1 MDCGGLAA
9 QQQLLQQQQQLHLQ
23 QQRLLQQQQ
32 QQQQTTL
39 NCLGETTTTTA
50 TNINLAGILIAG
62 NGGASVGEGGAAVGE
77 GVGGGVGVGIDC
89 SNNGAGAVKL
99 RKYSDR
105 PLKTSQADTK
115 SHTYRISMANLED
128 TQESELDQILGELT
142 LLEAQIKYGE
152 ASFLPGVVTAGV
164 PPSPGCNPNV
174 AQPPPALSSGPG
186 SASGSA
192 ASSRSHSRTNSSISG
207 DVSTCSSSGISE
219 NGAVAGSIITSSS
232 SNSTTNATTTGS
244 GSLIMHPSGNAGT
257 TIMTMGI
264 TMGVVSPREPRTESP
279 DNDSAFS
286 DTVSLLSSESSA
298 SSNTSSQQQQ
308 LQQQQAAAAAAAQ
321 KLRQVQHHHLQ
332 GQLVGG
338 DGGSSS
344 NCISKAAKIQ
354 LALQKLESASIRRLF
369 VKAFTADGASKSLL
383 VDERMVC
390 GHVTRLLADK
400 NHVLMQPNWS
410 LVEQLGDLQ
419 MERLFED
426 HELLVDN
433 LMTWNSDA
441 GNRVLFQQ
449 RQDKVALFA
458 KPEMYLP
465 GPQMA
470 PGCQHDEQTR
480 HMLLEEFFE
489 SPHAQLQLDGPLYM
503 KADPKKGWKRY
514 HFVLRSSGLY
524 YFPKEKTKNTRDLAC
539 LTLFN
544 GHNVYTGLGW
554 RKKWKSPTD
563 YTFGFKSAVDS
574 SLGKSC
580 RSLKMLCAEDL
591 ATLDRWLTAI
601 RICKYGKQLWHNYKL
616 LLEDLCLGDG
626 VSQSSFA
633 SSMRSE
639 SISSISSA
647 VPSQCG
653 SVSSAISSMSNST
666 SGRTSRAS
674 SSSSSGCLS
683 DDNNGFDSEFTTGT
697 IKRKPSMKPNLPLTT
712 MTRQLKEVG
721 EITIC
726 ESSGGDLASSPER
739 SGTLTRRHSR
749 RKSQESNG
757 SGTLKRRPAG
767 SAGAVAAI
775 NSVVVGAVKRGDV
788 VEGSNSSTS
797 SSSNSTPTPTP
808 SICAKPP
815 PGLSDAEL
823 MCSST
828 LSLDSLPPPPPPPAL
843 VNDEQ
848 DVYGSQLSL
857 ASLPP
862 PPPPEEVVMM
872 AYTSTGQMPAAAAS
886 AAALPLPPDVHTM
899 LPSTQQ
905 QQQQQQQPMMM
916 SLPNSNGSLP
926 PAVPAKPIKP
936 AVKQQGVILKAA
948 PPYKA
953 PPDYVGPGGQ
963 LAPPPPPPPVQKK
976 VSFADSPV
984 LLRRKMCSP
993 EPVLPQRN
1001 PSTSLS
1007 SNSSSS
1013 GQFQLY
1019 APGPMLPPRTDLS
1032 RLSSNTRQSNGSSC
1046 CSSIE
1051 VTSPKRLQE
1060 SASNPP
1066 RDFLKDLQRVMRKKW
1081 QVAQKCKLEPATT
1094 PHEVLGF
1101 RDFNNE
1107 DLLAAHN
1114 LNSGANSSHYYR
1126 ETANVSHWVQEHYE
1140 YAHNALYENVHA
1152 QTNGNAVAGAP
1163 TAAAPTP
1170 MAPVASP
1177 PPHLGPILPQ
1187 LIPTNEAAAALRK
1200 KRPPPPPPKR
1210 SDKTHLTNRV

>member
-9 QQQLLQQQQQLHLQ
+9 QQQQQQLQQ
-23 QQRLLQQQQ
+23 QQRLLLQQHKQQ
-32 QQQQTTL
+32 EQQLQQNSL
-39 NCLGETTTTTA
+39 KCLEEIAT
-50 TNINLAGILIAG
+50 TNIKNLAI
-62 NGGASVGEGGAAVGE
+62 
-77 GVGGGVGVGIDC
+77 VGGGEASGGVSGSDVGSPHHKLLD
-89 SNNGAGAVKL
+89 NNPSSGGGAGGVKL
-99 RKYSDR
+99 RKHSER
-105 PLKTSQADTK
+105 CLTTPEAK

-128 TQESELDQILGELT
+128 TQESELDLILGELS
-142 LLEAQIKYGE
+142 LLEAQICFGE
-152 ASFLPGVVTAGV
+152 ATFLPGVGAPTGV
-164 PPSPGCNPNV
+164 PP
-174 AQPPPALSSGPG
+174 PAAISV
-186 SASGSA
+186 SA
-192 ASSRSHSRTNSSISG
+192 ASSRTHSRTNSSISG
-207 DVSTCSSSGISE
+207 DVNSSCSSSSSTSISSSGLLE
-219 NGAVAGSIITSSS
+219 NGHGHNGVQFGLTM
-232 SNSTTNATTTGS
+232 G
-244 GSLIMHPSGNAGT
+244 
-257 TIMTMGI
+257 MTMSVG
-264 TMGVVSPREPRTESP
+264 MPREPRTESP

-298 SSNTSSQQQQ
+298 SSSTSSQQQKLQQQQHQLQYLQHPYPHQHQLHHHHHQQQQ
-308 LQQQQAAAAAAAQ
+308 LQQQQLPAAVNQIMDSA
-321 KLRQVQHHHLQ
+321 
-332 GQLVGG
+332 
-338 DGGSSS
+338 
-344 NCISKAAKIQ
+344 NNISKAAKIQ
-354 LALQKLESASIRRLF
+354 LALHKLESAQVKRLF

-383 VDERMVC
+383 VDERMTC
-390 GHVTRLLADK
+390 GHVGRLLADK
-400 NHVLMQPNWS
+400 NHVQMQPTWA
-410 LVEQLGDLQ
+410 LVESLGDLQ

-458 KPEMYLP
+458 RPELYLP

-470 PGCQHDEQTR
+470 PGCQHDEHTR
-480 HMLLEEFFE
+480 HMLLEEFFATN
-489 SPHAQLQLDGPLYM
+489 SQLQVDGPLYM

-544 GHNVYTGLGW
+544 GHNVYTGQGW

-580 RSLKMLCAEDL
+580 RTLKMLCAEDL
-591 ATLDRWLTAI
+591 ETMEKWLTAI
-601 RICKYGKQLWHNYKL
+601 RISKYGKQLWDNHKT

-626 VSQSSFA
+626 VSNNSFA
-633 SSMRSE
+633 VSMRSE

-653 SVSSAISSMSNST
+653 SVSSAISSMSNSS
-666 SGRTSRAS
+666 SGRISRAS

-726 ESSGGDLASSPER
+726 ESSGGSSGGATADATSPER
-739 SGTLTRRHSR
+739 GGTLTRRHSR

-757 SGTLKRRPAG
+757 SGTLKRRPAP
-767 SAGAVAAI
+767 ANVAA
-775 NSVVVGAVKRGDV
+775 VVKRDV
-788 VEGSNSSTS
+788 VDGSGGSS

-808 SICAKPP
+808 SICAKPLLDP
-815 PGLSDAEL
+815 MPDVVLGNDL

-828 LSLDSLPPPPPPPAL
+828 LSLDSLPPPPPPTAF
-843 VNDEQ
+843 VQDEQ

-862 PPPPEEVVMM
+862 PPPPEEVL
-872 AYTSTGQMPAAAAS
+872 AYAS
-886 AAALPLPPDVHTM
+886 NPPVAT
-899 LPSTQQ
+899 PST
-905 QQQQQQQPMMM
+905 PTGGM
-916 SLPNSNGSLP
+916 PNSNGTMP

-936 AVKQQGVILKAA
+936 AVKNALKAA

-953 PPDYVGPGGQ
+953 PPDYVGPALSGNQAIGSIYAAA
-963 LAPPPPPPPVQKK
+963 APTVPAPVQKK

-993 EPVLPQRN
+993 EPVVPVR
-1001 PSTSLS
+1001 STGITLS
-1007 SNSSSS
+1007 SY
-1013 GQFQLY
+1013 QQQEQQQPFY
-1019 APGPMLPPRTDLS
+1019 APGPMLPPRSDPS
-1032 RLSSNTRQSNGSSC
+1032 RLSSNSSV
-1046 CSSIE
+1046 SE

-1126 ETANVSHWVQEHYE
+1126 ETANVSHWVQEHYGAGAAPPPPPPNE
-1140 YAHNALYENVHA
+1140 FALYENVHA
-1152 QTNGNAVAGAP
+1152 QSNGGAGAGAGGGGMASGAIEP
-1163 TAAAPTP
+1163 QYVTAMQQQQQHQQVPHNAAA
-1170 MAPVASP
+1170 
-1177 PPHLGPILPQ
+1177 
-1187 LIPTNEAAAALRK
+1187 AAAALRK

-1210 SDKTHLTNRV
+1210 SDSTHLTHRV

>member
-1 MDCGGLAA
+1 
-9 QQQLLQQQQQLHLQ
+9 
-23 QQRLLQQQQ
+23 
-32 QQQQTTL
+32 
-39 NCLGETTTTTA
+39 
-50 TNINLAGILIAG
+50 
-62 NGGASVGEGGAAVGE
+62 
-77 GVGGGVGVGIDC
+77 
-89 SNNGAGAVKL
+89 
-99 RKYSDR
+99 
-105 PLKTSQADTK
+105 
-115 SHTYRISMANLED
+115 MANLED
-128 TQESELDQILGELT
+128 TQESELDQILGELS
-142 LLEAQIKYGE
+142 LLEAQISYGE
-152 ASFLPGVVTAGV
+152 ASFLPGAGGTGTGSAAAAAGAGAGTGASNAAGHAGGGV
-164 PPSPGCNPNV
+164 AVIMPPSV
-174 AQPPPALSSGPG
+174 MS
-186 SASGSA
+186 SA
-192 ASSRSHSRTNSSISG
+192 ASSRSHSRTNSSISA

-219 NGAVAGSIITSSS
+219 SGVGPLGGSVAGSTASSVM
-232 SNSTTNATTTGS
+232 GS
-244 GSLIMHPSGNAGT
+244 GGMMMMLPPLT
-257 TIMTMGI
+257 L
-264 TMGVVSPREPRTESP
+264 GVVTHREPRTESP

-298 SSNTSSQQQQ
+298 SSNTSLQQQQ
-308 LQQQQAAAAAAAQ
+308 LQQQQQHQQQQQLSAQ
-321 KLRQVQHHHLQ
+321 KRQ
-332 GQLVGG
+332 
-338 DGGSSS
+338 GSSGNS
-344 NCISKAAKIQ
+344 SSKAAKIQ
-354 LALQKLESASIRRLF
+354 LALHKLESASIRRLF
-369 VKAFTADGASKSLL
+369 VKAFTVDGASKSLL

-400 NHVLMQPNWS
+400 NHVQMHPHWS
-410 LVEQLGDLQ
+410 LVEHLVDLQ

-433 LMTWNSDA
+433 LMAWNSDA

-449 RQDKVALFA
+449 RQDKVALFSR
-458 KPEMYLP
+458 PEVYLP

-470 PGCQHDEQTR
+470 PGCQHDDQTR

-489 SPHAQLQLDGPLYM
+489 MHAAQLQLDGPLYM
-503 KADPKKGWKRY
+503 KADPKKAWKRY

-539 LTLFN
+539 LTLFS

-591 ATLDRWLTAI
+591 QTLDRWLTAI
-601 RICKYGKQLWHNYKL
+601 RICKYGKQLWHNHKL
-616 LLEDLCLGDG
+616 LMEDLCMGDG

-633 SSMRSE
+633 SASMRSSE

-653 SVSSAISSMSNST
+653 SVSSAISSMSNSST

-726 ESSGGDLASSPER
+726 ESGGGSGGGAGDASSPER

-757 SGTLKRRPAG
+757 SGTLKRRPVVVPSAVTVKQQQQQQQQQQQLQQEQG
-767 SAGAVAAI
+767 SA
-775 NSVVVGAVKRGDV
+775 
-788 VEGSNSSTS
+788 SSTS

-808 SICAKPP
+808 SICAGKTLPLPLPLPLPP
-815 PGLSDAEL
+815 PTTLNLGDANSSSDASL

-828 LSLDSLPPPPPPPAL
+828 LSLDSLPPPPPPLAAHGL
-843 VNDEQ
+843 DGADDQ

-862 PPPPEEVVMM
+862 PPPPEDVMVMHAM
-872 AYTSTGQMPAAAAS
+872 AYAS
-886 AAALPLPPDVHTM
+886 AGPAPIQGQVSSPTTPT
-899 LPSTQQ
+899 PTQQ
-905 QQQQQQQPMMM
+905 GMMM
-916 SLPNSNGSLP
+916 PMGMAIMPNSNGSLP
-926 PAVPAKPIKP
+926 PAVPAKPNKP
-936 AVKQQGVILKAA
+936 AVKQASLKAA

-953 PPDYVGPGGQ
+953 PPDYVGPQSGIGGG
-963 LAPPPPPPPVQKK
+963 PPPALPPPVAQKK

-993 EPVLPQRN
+993 EPVLPQRS
-1001 PSTSLS
+1001 PSTTLS
-1007 SNSSSS
+1007 TGS
-1013 GQFQLY
+1013 GSGSGSAYQQY
-1019 APGPMLPPRTDLS
+1019 APGPMLPPRTDLA
-1032 RLSSNTRQSNGSSC
+1032 RLSAQSNGSGSC
-1046 CSSIE
+1046 SE

-1101 RDFNNE
+1101 RDFSNE

-1126 ETANVSHWVQEHYE
+1126 ETANVSHWVREHYE

-1152 QTNGNAVAGAP
+1152 QTNGSGAGTGTVSGAGAP
-1163 TAAAPTP
+1163 ILGAVGMLTDVAAATAAAGGMPAP
-1170 MAPVASP
+1170 APVGAP
-1177 PPHLGPILPQ
+1177 LGVGV
-1187 LIPTNEAAAALRK
+1187 AGK

-1210 SDKTHLTNRV
+1210 SDKTHLTTNRV

>member
-9 QQQLLQQQQQLHLQ
+9 QQH
-23 QQRLLQQQQ
+23 QQQQ
-32 QQQQTTL
+32 QQQNQQQL
-39 NCLGETTTTTA
+39 SLQQQLQQQKALSCLEEAATI
-50 TNINLAGILIAG
+50 TNINLKGILVGSAASGAG
-62 NGGASVGEGGAAVGE
+62 PAGAGAGDSP
-77 GVGGGVGVGIDC
+77 VGVGAV
-89 SNNGAGAVKL
+89 AGVKL
-99 RKYSDR
+99 RRHSDR
-105 PLKTSQADTK
+105 PLTGEASIQQ

-128 TQESELDQILGELT
+128 TQESELDQILGELSLLEHQISYDQAT
-142 LLEAQIKYGE
+142 LLLGGAGG
-152 ASFLPGVVTAGV
+152 AANMSAGAVRPGLPGSGGGN
-164 PPSPGCNPNV
+164 PMPSM
-174 AQPPPALSSGPG
+174 
-186 SASGSA
+186 SA
-192 ASSRSHSRTNSSISG
+192 ASSRSHSRTNSTISA
-207 DVSTCSSSGISE
+207 DVSSCSSSGVSE
-219 NGAVAGSIITSSS
+219 NGHNSS
-232 SNSTTNATTTGS
+232 GGGGIM
-244 GSLIMHPSGNAGT
+244 GSLQTPPPPPLPLAG
-257 TIMTMGI
+257 MTMGI
-264 TMGVVSPREPRTESP
+264 TLGVVTPREPRTESP

-298 SSNTSSQQQQ
+298 SSNAS
-308 LQQQQAAAAAAAQ
+308 LQQQQIQQQQHQMQQQLGGGAAHGQ
-321 KLRQVQHHHLQ
+321 RGQVARN
-332 GQLVGG
+332 G
-338 DGGSSS
+338 
-344 NCISKAAKIQ
+344 NNISKAAKIQ
-354 LALQKLESASIRRLF
+354 LALHKLEHPSIRRLF

-383 VDERMVC
+383 VDERMIC
-390 GHVTRLLADK
+390 GHVIRLLADK
-400 NHVLMQPNWS
+400 NHVQMQPVWS
-410 LVEQLGDLQ
+410 LVEHLGDLQ

-433 LMTWNSDA
+433 LMNWNSDG

-449 RQDKVALFA
+449 RSDKVALFA
-458 KPEMYLP
+458 RPELYLP

-489 SPHAQLQLDGPLYM
+489 APVLPALQLDGPLYM

-539 LTLFN
+539 LTLFQ

-554 RKKWKSPTD
+554 RKKWKAPTD
-563 YTFGFKSAVDS
+563 FTFGFKAAADS

-580 RSLKMLCAEDL
+580 RSLKMLCAEDMP
-591 ATLDRWLTAI
+591 TLDRWLTAI
-601 RICKYGKQLWHNYKL
+601 RVCKYGKQLWLSHKM
-616 LLEDLCLGDG
+616 LLEDLCLGGGNGTGPGGRADG
-626 VSQSSFA
+626 DAVSQSSFA
-633 SSMRSE
+633 ASMRSE

-653 SVSSAISSMSNST
+653 SVSSAISSMSSTIST

-726 ESSGGDLASSPER
+726 ESAGGDAGSSPER

-757 SGTLKRRPAG
+757 SGTLKRRPVPVVKQQQQQVTEPVVMGG
-767 SAGAVAAI
+767 SA
-775 NSVVVGAVKRGDV
+775 S
-788 VEGSNSSTS
+788 SNS

-815 PGLSDAEL
+815 PGDVVSM

-828 LSLDSLPPPPPPPAL
+828 LSLDSLPPPPPPVAFEGA
-843 VNDEQ
+843 DEQ

-862 PPPPEEVVMM
+862 PPPPEDVLAMTYAAGPPSPATPTNMNPAPLGMM
-872 AYTSTGQMPAAAAS
+872 G
-886 AAALPLPPDVHTM
+886 V
-899 LPSTQQ
+899 
-905 QQQQQQQPMMM
+905 
-916 SLPNSNGSLP
+916 PNSNGALP
-926 PAVPAKPIKP
+926 PAVPAKPVKP
-936 AVKQQGVILKAA
+936 AGVLKAA

-953 PPDYVGPGGQ
+953 PPDYVGPAQQQMQGGPP
-963 LAPPPPPPPVQKK
+963 LPPPPPAQKK

-993 EPVLPQRN
+993 EPVLPQRS
-1001 PSTSLS
+1001 PSTTLS
-1007 SNSSSS
+1007 CHSSVSS
-1013 GQFQLY
+1013 GGSGSAYHIY
-1019 APGPMLPPRTDLS
+1019 APGPMLPPRTDLA
-1032 RLSSNTRQSNGSSC
+1032 RLSSQSNGSS
-1046 CSSIE
+1046 SGE

-1101 RDFNNE
+1101 RDFSNE

-1126 ETANVSHWVQEHYE
+1126 ETANVSHWVREHYE
-1140 YAHNALYENVHA
+1140 YAHNALYENVHG
-1152 QTNGNAVAGAP
+1152 QTNGAGQVGANP
-1163 TAAAPTP
+1163 MVNMAMNPGGGDAAG
-1170 MAPVASP
+1170 SP
-1177 PPHLGPILPQ
+1177 PPPPPPAMG
-1187 LIPTNEAAAALRK
+1187 AAK

>member
-1 MDCGGLAA
+1 
-9 QQQLLQQQQQLHLQ
+9 
-23 QQRLLQQQQ
+23 
-32 QQQQTTL
+32 
-39 NCLGETTTTTA
+39 
-50 TNINLAGILIAG
+50 
-62 NGGASVGEGGAAVGE
+62 
-77 GVGGGVGVGIDC
+77 
-89 SNNGAGAVKL
+89 
-99 RKYSDR
+99 
-105 PLKTSQADTK
+105 
-115 SHTYRISMANLED
+115 MANLED
-128 TQESELDQILGELT
+128 SQESELDQILGELS
-142 LLEAQIKYGE
+142 LLEAQITYGD
-152 ASFLPGVVTAGV
+152 ASMLPAVMGAGLA
-164 PPSPGCNPNV
+164 GM
-174 AQPPPALSSGPG
+174 QFPPPPPPPHGLTQLPIGNAPSLVSM
-186 SASGSA
+186 SA
-192 ASSRSHSRTNSSISG
+192 ASSRTHSRTNSSISA
-207 DVSTCSSSGISE
+207 DVSSCSSSGISE
-219 NGAVAGSIITSSS
+219 NGHGLGLGLGLGGPVPAGMIV
-232 SNSTTNATTTGS
+232 
-244 GSLIMHPSGNAGT
+244 HPQPPVG
-257 TIMTMGI
+257 MTMGI
-264 TMGVVSPREPRTESP
+264 TLGVVTPREPRTESP

-298 SSNTSSQQQQ
+298 SSNTS
-308 LQQQQAAAAAAAQ
+308 LQQQQQQQQHQHQHPHQQQHQQQ
-321 KLRQVQHHHLQ
+321 KQ
-332 GQLVGG
+332 QLVSSGQHGG
-338 DGGSSS
+338 HGSGQHGGQQSGA
-344 NCISKAAKIQ
+344 NNISKAAKIQ
-354 LALQKLESASIRRLF
+354 LALHKLESASIRRLF
-369 VKAFTADGASKSLL
+369 VKAFTSDGASKSLL

-400 NHVLMQPNWS
+400 NHVLMQSNWA
-410 LVEQLGDLQ
+410 LVEHLGDLQ

-449 RQDKVALFA
+449 RPDKVALFSR
-458 KPEMYLP
+458 PELYLP

-480 HMLLEEFFE
+480 QMLLDEFFD
-489 SPHAQLQLDGPLYM
+489 SHAQLQLDGPLYM

-539 LTLFN
+539 LNLFH

-563 YTFGFKSAVDS
+563 YTFGFKAVADS

-591 ATLDRWLTAI
+591 PTLDRWLTAI
-601 RICKYGKQLWHNYKL
+601 RVCKYGKQLWDSHKS
-616 LLEDLCLGDG
+616 LLEDLCLNRDDS

-633 SSMRSE
+633 ASMRSE

-726 ESSGGDLASSPER
+726 ESAGGDASSPER

-757 SGTLKRRPAG
+757 SGTLKRRPIPVPVATVVKQVEPVG
-767 SAGAVAAI
+767 SA
-775 NSVVVGAVKRGDV
+775 
-788 VEGSNSSTS
+788 SSTS

-815 PGLSDAEL
+815 PGDAASL

-843 VNDEQ
+843 DGSEDQ

-862 PPPPEEVVMM
+862 PPPPEDVLAMTYE
-872 AYTSTGQMPAAAAS
+872 G
-886 AAALPLPPDVHTM
+886 PPS
-899 LPSTQQ
+899 PSTPTPMST
-905 QQQQQQQPMMM
+905 PMMM
-916 SLPNSNGSLP
+916 PNSNGSLP
-926 PAVPAKPIKP
+926 PAVPAKPMKP
-936 AVKQQGVILKAA
+936 AVKQSSAGGLKAA

-953 PPDYVGPGGQ
+953 PPDYVGPAL
-963 LAPPPPPPPVQKK
+963 LAGPPLPPPPPAQKK

-993 EPVLPQRN
+993 EPALPQRS
-1001 PSTSLS
+1001 PSTTLS
-1007 SNSSSS
+1007 CHSNSSTGSAY
-1013 GQFQLY
+1013 QTY
-1019 APGPMLPPRTDLS
+1019 APGPMLPPRSDLA
-1032 RLSSNTRQSNGSSC
+1032 RLSSQSNGSS
-1046 CSSIE
+1046 SE

-1081 QVAQKCKLEPATT
+1081 QVAQKCKAEPATT

-1101 RDFNNE
+1101 RDFSNE

-1126 ETANVSHWVQEHYE
+1126 ETANVSHWVREHYE

-1152 QTNGNAVAGAP
+1152 QGRASGTTGDAG
-1163 TAAAPTP
+1163 TP
-1170 MAPVASP
+1170 PLP
-1177 PPHLGPILPQ
+1177 PPPG
-1187 LIPTNEAAAALRK
+1187 NSMAAK

>member
-9 QQQLLQQQQQLHLQ
+9 QQQQQQLQQQQHLLQQQ
-23 QQRLLQQQQ
+23 LQQQQ
-32 QQQQTTL
+32 HNSLSCLEEAATITNINLRGIFAAGAASGGGAGAGGGGVVTTAGFVAGGDCPVIGGVGAGAGAGVKL
-39 NCLGETTTTTA
+39 RRNSDRPLTTTTTS
-50 TNINLAGILIAG
+50 T
-62 NGGASVGEGGAAVGE
+62 
-77 GVGGGVGVGIDC
+77 
-89 SNNGAGAVKL
+89 
-99 RKYSDR
+99 
-105 PLKTSQADTK
+105 T

-128 TQESELDQILGELT
+128 TQESELDQILGELSQ
-142 LLEAQIKYGE
+142 LEEQISDAQ
-152 ASFLPGVVTAGV
+152 ASFMHTSSVGTAGGLGGPV
-164 PPSPGCNPNV
+164 
-174 AQPPPALSSGPG
+174 QPPPSHH
-186 SASGSA
+186 ASMSA
-192 ASSRSHSRTNSSISG
+192 ASSRSHSRTNSSISA
-207 DVSTCSSSGISE
+207 DVSSCSSSGISE
-219 NGAVAGSIITSSS
+219 NGHGMVMGLGPPGSMHPPPPPLPPSQLPLAGGM
-232 SNSTTNATTTGS
+232 TTG
-244 GSLIMHPSGNAGT
+244 
-257 TIMTMGI
+257 I
-264 TMGVVSPREPRTESP
+264 TLGVVTSREPRTESP

-286 DTVSLLSSESSA
+286 DTVSLLFSDTASLLSSESSA
-298 SSNTSSQQQQ
+298 SSNTS
-308 LQQQQAAAAAAAQ
+308 LQQQQMLQQQQHQQQQQQHQQQQQQKQLAAYGKVSQ
-321 KLRQVQHHHLQ
+321 QQIN
-332 GQLVGG
+332 G
-338 DGGSSS
+338 
-344 NCISKAAKIQ
+344 NNNSKAAKIQ
-354 LALQKLESASIRRLF
+354 LALHKLESASIRRLF

-390 GHVTRLLADK
+390 GQVTRLLADK
-400 NHVLMQPNWS
+400 NHVVMQPNWA
-410 LVEQLGDLQ
+410 LVEHLGDLQ

-433 LMTWNSDA
+433 LIAWNSDA

-449 RQDKVALFA
+449 RPDKLALFA
-458 KPEMYLP
+458 RPELYLP

-470 PGCQHDEQTR
+470 PGCQHDDQTR
-480 HMLLEEFFE
+480 QMLLDEYFK
-489 SPHAQLQLDGPLYM
+489 SPVQLQLDGPLYM

-524 YFPKEKTKNTRDLAC
+524 YFAKEKSKNTRDLAC
-539 LTLFN
+539 LTLFH

-563 YTFGFKSAVDS
+563 FTFGFKSAVDS

-580 RSLKMLCAEDL
+580 RSLKMLCAEDM

-601 RICKYGKQLWHNYKL
+601 RVCKYGKQLWHSHKL
-616 LLEDLCLGDG
+616 LLEDLCLGPDDA

-633 SSMRSE
+633 TSMRSE

-726 ESSGGDLASSPER
+726 ESAGGEASSPER

-757 SGTLKRRPAG
+757 SGTLKRRPCPTAAVIKQASSEPAAVVGG
-767 SAGAVAAI
+767 SA
-775 NSVVVGAVKRGDV
+775 S
-788 VEGSNSSTS
+788 SNS

-815 PGLSDAEL
+815 PGDASSAAAAAVSL

-828 LSLDSLPPPPPPPAL
+828 LSLDSLPPPPPPPAFEGP
-843 VNDEQ
+843 DDQ

-862 PPPPEEVVMM
+862 PPPPEEVLAMTYAGPPSPATPTPM
-872 AYTSTGQMPAAAAS
+872 STPTGLLPMP
-886 AAALPLPPDVHTM
+886 
-899 LPSTQQ
+899 
-905 QQQQQQQPMMM
+905 
-916 SLPNSNGSLP
+916 NRNGSLP

-936 AVKQQGVILKAA
+936 AVKQPAGALKAA

-953 PPDYVGPGGQ
+953 PPDYVGPAHQQQQAGPP
-963 LAPPPPPPPVQKK
+963 LPPPPAQKK

-993 EPVLPQRN
+993 EPVLPQRS
-1001 PSTSLS
+1001 PSTVLNCNSV
-1007 SNSSSS
+1007 SSSTGS
-1013 GQFQLY
+1013 GSAYQTY
-1019 APGPMLPPRTDLS
+1019 APGPMLPPRTDLA
-1032 RLSSNTRQSNGSSC
+1032 RLSSQSNGSS
-1046 CSSIE
+1046 SSE

-1101 RDFNNE
+1101 RDFSNE

-1152 QTNGNAVAGAP
+1152 QTNGAAVA
-1163 TAAAPTP
+1163 T
-1170 MAPVASP
+1170 ASP
-1177 PPHLGPILPQ
+1177 GG
-1187 LIPTNEAAAALRK
+1187 IPTGGSVPDGGATPPLPPPPAGAAK

>member
-1 MDCGGLAA
+1 
-9 QQQLLQQQQQLHLQ
+9 
-23 QQRLLQQQQ
+23 
-32 QQQQTTL
+32 
-39 NCLGETTTTTA
+39 
-50 TNINLAGILIAG
+50 
-62 NGGASVGEGGAAVGE
+62 
-77 GVGGGVGVGIDC
+77 
-89 SNNGAGAVKL
+89 
-99 RKYSDR
+99 
-105 PLKTSQADTK
+105 
-115 SHTYRISMANLED
+115 
-128 TQESELDQILGELT
+128 
-142 LLEAQIKYGE
+142 
-152 ASFLPGVVTAGV
+152 
-164 PPSPGCNPNV
+164 
-174 AQPPPALSSGPG
+174 
-186 SASGSA
+186 
-192 ASSRSHSRTNSSISG
+192 
-207 DVSTCSSSGISE
+207 
-219 NGAVAGSIITSSS
+219 
-232 SNSTTNATTTGS
+232 
-244 GSLIMHPSGNAGT
+244 
-257 TIMTMGI
+257 MT
-264 TMGVVSPREPRTESP
+264 
-279 DNDSAFS
+279 
-286 DTVSLLSSESSA
+286 
-298 SSNTSSQQQQ
+298 
-308 LQQQQAAAAAAAQ
+308 
-321 KLRQVQHHHLQ
+321 
-332 GQLVGG
+332 
-338 DGGSSS
+338 
-344 NCISKAAKIQ
+344 
-354 LALQKLESASIRRLF
+354 
-369 VKAFTADGASKSLL
+369 
-383 VDERMVC
+383 
-390 GHVTRLLADK
+390 
-400 NHVLMQPNWS
+400 
-410 LVEQLGDLQ
+410 
-419 MERLFED
+419 
-426 HELLVDN
+426 
-433 LMTWNSDA
+433 
-441 GNRVLFQQ
+441 
-449 RQDKVALFA
+449 
-458 KPEMYLP
+458 
-465 GPQMA
+465 

-480 HMLLEEFFE
+480 QMLLDEFFD
-489 SPHAQLQLDGPLYM
+489 SHNQLQLDGPLYM

-539 LTLFN
+539 LNLFH

-563 YTFGFKSAVDS
+563 YTFGFKAVADS
-574 SLGKSC
+574 SLSKSC

-591 ATLDRWLTAI
+591 PTLDRWLTAI
-601 RICKYGKQLWHNYKL
+601 RVCKYGKQLWDSHKS
-616 LLEDLCLGDG
+616 LLEDLSLSRDDA

-633 SSMRSE
+633 VSMRSE

-726 ESSGGDLASSPER
+726 ESAGGDASSPER

-757 SGTLKRRPAG
+757 SGTLKRRPIPVPVSTVVKQVEPMG
-767 SAGAVAAI
+767 SA
-775 NSVVVGAVKRGDV
+775 
-788 VEGSNSSTS
+788 SSTS

-815 PGLSDAEL
+815 PGDAASL

-843 VNDEQ
+843 DGSEDQ

-862 PPPPEEVVMM
+862 PPPPEDVLAMTYAGPPSPATPTPMNSNPMIMM
-872 AYTSTGQMPAAAAS
+872 
-886 AAALPLPPDVHTM
+886 
-899 LPSTQQ
+899 
-905 QQQQQQQPMMM
+905 
-916 SLPNSNGSLP
+916 PNSNGSLP

-936 AVKQQGVILKAA
+936 AVKQSPGALKAA

-953 PPDYVGPGGQ
+953 PPDYVGPAQ
-963 LAPPPPPPPVQKK
+963 LAGPPLPPPPPAQKK

-993 EPVLPQRN
+993 EPVLPQRS
-1001 PSTSLS
+1001 PSTTLS
-1007 SNSSSS
+1007 CHSNSSAGSAY
-1013 GQFQLY
+1013 QTY
-1019 APGPMLPPRTDLS
+1019 APGPMLPPRSDLA
-1032 RLSSNTRQSNGSSC
+1032 RLSSQSNGSGS
-1046 CSSIE
+1046 E

-1081 QVAQKCKLEPATT
+1081 QVAQKCKAEPATT

-1101 RDFNNE
+1101 RDFSNE

-1152 QTNGNAVAGAP
+1152 QARAGGGGAGGDAGTPPLPPPPGNAVAA
-1163 TAAAPTP
+1163 
-1170 MAPVASP
+1170 
-1177 PPHLGPILPQ
+1177 
-1187 LIPTNEAAAALRK
+1187 K

>member
-1 MDCGGLAA
+1 MDCGGIAA
-9 QQQLLQQQQQLHLQ
+9 HQQQQLQQQQLHLLQ
-23 QQRLLQQQQ
+23 QQLQQQQ
-32 QQQQTTL
+32 QQLQQQQHNLEEAATITNINL
-39 NCLGETTTTTA
+39 RGILVGGAASGGGIVGAAAGGATTTTTTA
-50 TNINLAGILIAG
+50 AGFVAG
-62 NGGASVGEGGAAVGE
+62 G
-77 GVGGGVGVGIDC
+77 DC
-89 SNNGAGAVKL
+89 PVIGSGAGAGVKL
-99 RKYSDR
+99 RRHSDR
-105 PLKTSQADTK
+105 PLTPETK
-115 SHTYRISMANLED
+115 HLSHTYRISMANLED
-128 TQESELDQILGELT
+128 SQESELDQILGELG
-142 LLEAQIKYGE
+142 LLEAQNSYAE
-152 ASFLPGVVTAGV
+152 ASLLSGVGAPLAG
-164 PPSPGCNPNV
+164 SQV
-174 AQPPPALSSGPG
+174 APPPGMAQLAGNAPSLVSM
-186 SASGSA
+186 SA
-192 ASSRSHSRTNSSISG
+192 ASSRSHSRTNSSISA
-207 DVSTCSSSGISE
+207 DVSSCSSSGISE
-219 NGAVAGSIITSSS
+219 NGHGIGLIGAPGAAG
-232 SNSTTNATTTGS
+232 
-244 GSLIMHPSGNAGT
+244 MMVHPPPPGG
-257 TIMTMGI
+257 MTMGI
-264 TMGVVSPREPRTESP
+264 TLGVVTAREPRTESP

-298 SSNTSSQQQQ
+298 SSNTS
-308 LQQQQAAAAAAAQ
+308 LQQQQQQQHQQQHQQQ
-321 KLRQVQHHHLQ
+321 KQQLATSEKLLHGGHGQHS
-332 GQLVGG
+332 GQQSGAN
-338 DGGSSS
+338 S
-344 NCISKAAKIQ
+344 ISKAAKIQ
-354 LALQKLESASIRRLF
+354 LALHKLESASIRRLF
-369 VKAFTADGASKSLL
+369 VKAFTSDGASKSLL

-400 NHVLMQPNWS
+400 NHVLMQSNWA
-410 LVEQLGDLQ
+410 LVEHLGDLQ

-449 RQDKVALFA
+449 RPDKVNLFA
-458 KPEMYLP
+458 RPELYLP

-480 HMLLEEFFE
+480 QMLLDEFFD
-489 SPHAQLQLDGPLYM
+489 SHNQMQLDGPLYM

-539 LTLFN
+539 LNLFH

-563 YTFGFKSAVDS
+563 FTFGFKAVADS

-591 ATLDRWLTAI
+591 PTLDRWLTAI
-601 RICKYGKQLWHNYKL
+601 RVCKYGKQLWDSHKS
-616 LLEDLCLGDG
+616 LLEDLCLSRDDS

-633 SSMRSE
+633 ASMRSE

-726 ESSGGDLASSPER
+726 ESAGGDASSPER

-757 SGTLKRRPAG
+757 SGTLKRRPIPVPVAAAVKQVEPMG
-767 SAGAVAAI
+767 SA
-775 NSVVVGAVKRGDV
+775 
-788 VEGSNSSTS
+788 SSTS

-808 SICAKPP
+808 SICAKPA
-815 PGLSDAEL
+815 PGDAASL

-843 VNDEQ
+843 DGSDDQ

-862 PPPPEEVVMM
+862 PPPPEEVLAMSYAGPPSPTTPTPM
-872 AYTSTGQMPAAAAS
+872 ST
-886 AAALPLPPDVHTM
+886 
-899 LPSTQQ
+899 
-905 QQQQQQQPMMM
+905 PMIM
-916 SLPNSNGSLP
+916 PNSNGSLP

-936 AVKQQGVILKAA
+936 AVKQPSGALKAA

-953 PPDYVGPGGQ
+953 PPDYVGPAQ
-963 LAPPPPPPPVQKK
+963 LPGPPLPPPPPTAQKK

-993 EPVLPQRN
+993 EPVLPQRS
-1001 PSTSLS
+1001 PSTTLS
-1007 SNSSSS
+1007 CHSNSSAGSAY
-1013 GQFQLY
+1013 QTY
-1019 APGPMLPPRTDLS
+1019 APGPMLPPRSDLA
-1032 RLSSNTRQSNGSSC
+1032 RLSSQSNGSS
-1046 CSSIE
+1046 SE

-1081 QVAQKCKLEPATT
+1081 QVAQKCKAEPATT

-1101 RDFNNE
+1101 RDFSNE

-1152 QTNGNAVAGAP
+1152 QGRAGGAGGD
-1163 TAAAPTP
+1163 AGTP
-1170 MAPVASP
+1170 PLP
-1177 PPHLGPILPQ
+1177 PPPGN
-1187 LIPTNEAAAALRK
+1187 TVAAK

>member
-9 QQQLLQQQQQLHLQ
+9 QQQ
-23 QQRLLQQQQ
+23 QQQQ
-32 QQQQTTL
+32 QQNQQQQL
-39 NCLGETTTTTA
+39 SIQQQLQQQKALSCLEEAATI
-50 TNINLAGILIAG
+50 TNINLKGILVGSAASGPGAG
-62 NGGASVGEGGAAVGE
+62 AGTGA
-77 GVGGGVGVGIDC
+77 
-89 SNNGAGAVKL
+89 GAGAVAPAGGDSPVGAGVKL
-99 RKYSDR
+99 RRHSDR
-105 PLKTSQADTK
+105 PLTGEASSIQQ

-128 TQESELDQILGELT
+128 TQESELDQILGELSLLEHQISYDQAT
-142 LLEAQIKYGE
+142 LLLG
-152 ASFLPGVVTAGV
+152 GAG
-164 PPSPGCNPNV
+164 GAANM
-174 AQPPPALSSGPG
+174 SSGVLRPG
-186 SASGSA
+186 LPPGGGGGNPMASMSAS
-192 ASSRSHSRTNSSISG
+192 SSRSHSRTNSTISA
-207 DVSTCSSSGISE
+207 DVSSCSSSGVSE
-219 NGAVAGSIITSSS
+219 NGHNSSAGGGGMMGSHQTPPPPPHPPVAG
-232 SNSTTNATTTGS
+232 
-244 GSLIMHPSGNAGT
+244 
-257 TIMTMGI
+257 MTMGI
-264 TMGVVSPREPRTESP
+264 TLGVVTPREPRTESP

-298 SSNTSSQQQQ
+298 SSNASLQQQQIQQQQQ
-308 LQQQQAAAAAAAQ
+308 LQQQQMGGLGGGAGHGQ
-321 KLRQVQHHHLQ
+321 RGQVARN
-332 GQLVGG
+332 G
-338 DGGSSS
+338 
-344 NCISKAAKIQ
+344 NNISKAAKIQ
-354 LALQKLESASIRRLF
+354 LALHKLEHPSIRRLF

-383 VDERMVC
+383 VDERMIC

-400 NHVLMQPNWS
+400 NHVQMQPVWS
-410 LVEQLGDLQ
+410 LVEHLGDLQ

-433 LMTWNSDA
+433 LMNWNSDG

-449 RQDKVALFA
+449 RADKVALFA
-458 KPEMYLP
+458 RPELYLP

-470 PGCQHDEQTR
+470 PGCQHDDQTR
-480 HMLLEEFFE
+480 HMLLDEFFE
-489 SPHAQLQLDGPLYM
+489 APVQPALQLDGPLYM

-514 HFVLRSSGLY
+514 HFVLRTSGLY

-539 LTLFN
+539 LTLFQ

-554 RKKWKSPTD
+554 RKKWKAPTD
-563 YTFGFKSAVDS
+563 FTFGFKAAVDS

-580 RSLKMLCAEDL
+580 RSLKMLCAEDMP
-591 ATLDRWLTAI
+591 TLDRWLTAI
-601 RICKYGKQLWHNYKL
+601 RVCKYGKQLWHSHKM
-616 LLEDLCLGDG
+616 LLEDLCLGGGGSGNGNGTGSGGRSDG
-626 VSQSSFA
+626 DAVSQSSFA
-633 SSMRSE
+633 ASMRSE

-653 SVSSAISSMSNST
+653 SVSSAISSMSSTIST

-726 ESSGGDLASSPER
+726 ESAGGDAASSPER

-757 SGTLKRRPAG
+757 SGTLKRRPVPVVKQQQQQVAEPVAMGG
-767 SAGAVAAI
+767 SA
-775 NSVVVGAVKRGDV
+775 S
-788 VEGSNSSTS
+788 SNS

-815 PGLSDAEL
+815 PGDVASM

-828 LSLDSLPPPPPPPAL
+828 LSLDSLPPPPPPVAFEGA
-843 VNDEQ
+843 DEQ

-862 PPPPEEVVMM
+862 PPPPEDVLAMTY
-872 AYTSTGQMPAAAAS
+872 AAGPSSPATPTNINPA
-886 AAALPLPPDVHTM
+886 PLGM
-899 LPSTQQ
+899 G
-905 QQQQQQQPMMM
+905 MGM
-916 SLPNSNGSLP
+916 SGDIRGAMPNSNGALP
-926 PAVPAKPIKP
+926 PAVPAKPVKP
-936 AVKQQGVILKAA
+936 AGVLKAA

-953 PPDYVGPGGQ
+953 PPDYVGPAYQQQQMQAGPP
-963 LAPPPPPPPVQKK
+963 LPPPPPAQKK

-993 EPVLPQRN
+993 EPVLPQRS
-1001 PSTSLS
+1001 PSTTLS
-1007 SNSSSS
+1007 CHSSVSS
-1013 GQFQLY
+1013 GGSGSAYHIY
-1019 APGPMLPPRTDLS
+1019 APGPMLPPRTDLA
-1032 RLSSNTRQSNGSSC
+1032 RLSSQSNGSS
-1046 CSSIE
+1046 SGE

-1101 RDFNNE
+1101 RDFSNE

-1126 ETANVSHWVQEHYE
+1126 ETANVSHWVREHYE
-1140 YAHNALYENVHA
+1140 YAHNALYENVHG
-1152 QTNGNAVAGAP
+1152 QTNGAGQVGANP
-1163 TAAAPTP
+1163 MLNLAMNPGAGDAAAG
-1170 MAPVASP
+1170 SP
-1177 PPHLGPILPQ
+1177 PPPPPPAMG
-1187 LIPTNEAAAALRK
+1187 AAK